1 VLARTRSAS
10 LRSLP
15 HDGGSDD
22 ADLAAGSSTGQPAH
36 GLTPGLDYLLRHEVS
51 VASESMHGI
60 QNPSEVRVD
69 TQPRREREQLC
80 LPTRTLP
87 SLPKAAVVS
96 KVLVRTLSHQP
107 QSSRG
112 RTSQGQ
118 TARQTAQA
126 VRQATDRTAAHAHH
140 RRLLHRRPRRAL
152 QHRPDRLQA
161 GSEKPLGRRELSRQ
175 STNVGGG
182 SVFSQCSSFAP
193 ATSASLA
200 SCAA

>member
-87 SLPKAAVVS
+87 SLPKAAAVS
-96 KVLVRTLSHQP
+96 GVLVRTLSPAAIEPRSHEP
-107 QSSRG
+107 RADCAANSPSCPPSNRPNCGACTPPATTPSPTSPSSSTSSRQAPG
-112 RTSQGQ
+112 RLREA
-118 TARQTAQA
+118 AR
-126 VRQATDRTAAHAHH
+126 
-140 RRLLHRRPRRAL
+140 
-152 QHRPDRLQA
+152 
-161 GSEKPLGRRELSRQ
+161 
-175 STNVGGG
+175 
-182 SVFSQCSSFAP
+182 AP
-193 ATSASLA
+193 GVVKAKYKCRGWFCL
-200 SCAA
+200 

>member
-22 ADLAAGSSTGQPAH
+22 ADPAAGSSTGQPAH

-69 TQPRREREQLC
+69 TQPRRERERLC

-87 SLPKAAVVS
+87 SLPKAAAVS
-96 KVLVRTLSHQP
+96 GVLVRTARHEASTAESNRSHGNWHA
-107 QSSRG
+107 SS
-112 RTSQGQ
+112 
-118 TARQTAQA
+118 
-126 VRQATDRTAAHAHH
+126 
-140 RRLLHRRPRRAL
+140 L
-152 QHRPDRLQA
+152 
-161 GSEKPLGRRELSRQ
+161 
-175 STNVGGG
+175 
-182 SVFSQCSSFAP
+182 
-193 ATSASLA
+193 ATSAS
-200 SCAA
+200 

>member
-1 VLARTRSAS
+1 MLARTRSAS

-87 SLPKAAVVS
+87 SLPKAAAVS
-96 KVLVRTLSHQP
+96 GVLVRTLSPAAIEPRSHEP
-107 QSSRG
+107 RADCEREGRLIRG
-112 RTSQGQ
+112 SGAQ
-118 TARQTAQA
+118 T
-126 VRQATDRTAAHAHH
+126 VAA
-140 RRLLHRRPRRAL
+140 
-152 QHRPDRLQA
+152 
-161 GSEKPLGRRELSRQ
+161 LS
-175 STNVGGG
+175 TV
-182 SVFSQCSSFAP
+182 
-193 ATSASLA
+193 
-200 SCAA
+200 

>member
-80 LPTRTLP
+80 LREALLIHGKPSDSGRKPWMAEGPDGTL
-87 SLPKAAVVS
+87 LLAWA
-96 KVLVRTLSHQP
+96 KVLVVNIPRVVVST
-107 QSSRG
+107 SRG
-112 RTSQGQ
+112 PE
-118 TARQTAQA
+118 
-126 VRQATDRTAAHAHH
+126 AA
-140 RRLLHRRPRRAL
+140 AL
-152 QHRPDRLQA
+152 P
-161 GSEKPLGRRELSRQ
+161 
-175 STNVGGG
+175 
-182 SVFSQCSSFAP
+182 C
-193 ATSASLA
+193 
-200 SCAA
+200 